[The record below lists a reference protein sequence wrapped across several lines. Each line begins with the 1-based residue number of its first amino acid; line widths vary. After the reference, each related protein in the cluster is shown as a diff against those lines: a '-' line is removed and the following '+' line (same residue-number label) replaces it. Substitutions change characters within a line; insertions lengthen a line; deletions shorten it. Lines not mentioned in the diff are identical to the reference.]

1 MTIKKILEQA
11 ANKIKDEYGLV
22 IQDVSFQWIA
32 TGTPHN
38 PDYTLVGVDTEG
50 KLISPCVNT
59 SRENGL

>member
-32 TGTPHN
+32 SGTLHK

-50 KLISPCVNT
+50 KLINPCVNT
-59 SRENGL
+59 SKESGL